1 MNNLHRELAPI
12 SGEAWAQIEEEA
24 TRTFKRNIAGR
35 RVVDLS
41 GPHGV
46 AFSALNRGRL
56 TSISSPDE
64 GVVAHQRVV
73 QPLVELRVPF
83 TLKRSELDDIERGA
97 PDADLD
103 NLKDA
108 AQKIAFAED
117 RAIFE
122 SYAAAGITGIRA
134 AASNEPVELPSN
146 VVDIPDAI
154 SHALTGLRLAGVQG
168 PYSVVLSAELYT
180 QVSETSDH
188 GHPIRTHIE
197 RLIDGEIIWAP
208 AITGGF
214 ALTTRGGDFEL
225 AVGQDLSIG
234 YLSHDADT
242 VRLYFQETFTF
253 LVSTSEAAVSLGS

>member
-12 SGEAWAQIEEEA
+12 SSEAWAQIEEEA

-35 RVVDLS
+35 RVVDVS
-41 GPHGV
+41 GPHGF
-46 AFSALNRGRL
+46 AYSALNRGRL
-56 TSISSPDE
+56 TKISSPDD
-64 GVVAHQRVV
+64 GVLAHQRVV
-73 QPLVELRVPF
+73 QPLIELRVPF
-83 TLKRSELDDIERGA
+83 TLSRQELDDVERGA
-97 PDADLD
+97 GDADLD
-103 NLKDA
+103 NLKAA

-134 AASNEPVELPSN
+134 AASNEPVELPGN

-208 AITGGF
+208 AISGGF

-225 AVGQDLSIG
+225 ALGQDLSIG
-234 YLSHDADT
+234 YLSHDAET
-242 VRLYFQETFTF
+242 VQLYFQESFTF
-253 LVSTSEAAVSLGS
+253 LVETSEAAVSLGS

>member
-12 SGEAWAQIEEEA
+12 TDEAWTQIEEEA

-35 RVVDLS
+35 RVVDVS
-41 GPHGV
+41 GPRGV
-46 AFSALNRGRL
+46 AYSALNRGRL
-56 TSISSPDE
+56 TTADSPDD
-64 GVVAHQRVV
+64 GAQAHQRVV

-122 SYAAAGITGIRA
+122 GYAAAGITGIRA
-134 AASNEPVELPSN
+134 AASNSPVALPGN

-154 SHALTGLRLAGVQG
+154 SHALTELRLAGVQG
-168 PYSVVLSAELYT
+168 PYSVLLSADLYT
-180 QVSETSDH
+180 KVSETSDH

-214 ALTTRGGDFEL
+214 ALTTRGGDFEF
-225 AVGQDLSIG
+225 AIGQDLSIG
-234 YLSHDADT
+234 YLSHDAET
-242 VRLYFQETFTF
+242 VQLYFQETFTF
-253 LVSTSEAAVSLGS
+253 LVETSEAAVSLGS

>member
-12 SGEAWAQIEEEA
+12 TDEAWAEIEEEA

-35 RVVDLS
+35 RVVDVS

-46 AFSALNRGRL
+46 GYSALNRGRL
-56 TSISSPDE
+56 TPIDSPDD
-64 GVVAHQRVV
+64 GVQAHQRVV

-122 SYAAAGITGIRA
+122 GYAAAGITGIRA
-134 AASNEPVELPSN
+134 AASCTPITLPSN

-154 SHALTGLRLAGVQG
+154 SRALTGLRLAGVQG
-168 PYSVVLSAELYT
+168 PYSVLLSADLYT
-180 QVSETSDH
+180 KVSETSDH

-225 AVGQDLSIG
+225 AIGQDLSIG
-234 YLSHDADT
+234 YLSHDAET
-242 VRLYFQETFTF
+242 VQLYFQETFTF
-253 LVSTSEAAVSLGS
+253 LVETSEAAVSLGS

>member
-12 SGEAWAQIEEEA
+12 TGEAWSQIEEEA

-35 RVVDLS
+35 RVVDVS
-41 GPHGV
+41 GPHGFD
-46 AFSALNRGRL
+46 FSAHNLGRV
-56 TSISSPDE
+56 TSIDSPDD
-64 GVVAHQRVV
+64 GVQARQRVI
-73 QPLVELRVPF
+73 QPVIELRVPF
-83 TLKRSELDDIERGA
+83 TLQRAELDDIARGA
-97 PDADLD
+97 DDADFD

-122 SYAAAGITGIRA
+122 SYAAAAITGIRE
-134 AASNEPVELPSN
+134 ASSNPPVALPSN
-146 VVDIPDAI
+146 VVDIPDAV

-197 RLIDGEIIWAP
+197 RLIEGEIIWAP
-208 AITGGF
+208 AISGGF

-225 AVGQDLSIG
+225 ALGQDLSIG
-234 YLSHDADT
+234 YLSHDAEI
-242 VRLYFQETFTF
+242 VQLYFQETFTF
-253 LVSTSEAAVSLGS
+253 LVDTSEAAVSLGS

>member
-12 SGEAWAQIEEEA
+12 TEAAWAQIEEEA

-35 RVVDLS
+35 RVVDVS

-46 AFSALNRGRL
+46 SYSALNRGRL
-56 TSISSPDE
+56 TSIASPDT
-64 GVVAHQRVV
+64 GVQAHLRVV

-83 TLKRSELDDIERGA
+83 TLQRRELDDVERGA
-97 PDADLD
+97 GDADLD

-122 SYAAAGITGIRA
+122 SYSAAGITGIRA
-134 AASNEPVELPSN
+134 AASNEAVSLPSN

-168 PYSVVLSAELYT
+168 PYSVVLSADLYT
-180 QVSETSDH
+180 KVSETSDH

-225 AVGQDLSIG
+225 ALGQDLSIG

-242 VRLYFQETFTF
+242 VQLYFQETFTF
-253 LVSTSEAAVSLGS
+253 LVETSEAAVSLGS

>member
-12 SGEAWAQIEEEA
+12 TSEAWSQIEEEA

-35 RVVDLS
+35 RVVDVS
-41 GPHGV
+41 GPHG
-46 AFSALNRGRL
+46 FDYSARNLGRV
-56 TSISSPDE
+56 TSIASPTD
-64 GVVAHQRVV
+64 GVQARQRVI
-73 QPLVELRVPF
+73 QPVIELRVPF
-83 TLKRSELDDIERGA
+83 SLQRSELDDIERGA
-97 PDADLD
+97 GDADFD
-103 NLKDA
+103 SLKDA

-122 SYAAAGITGIRA
+122 GYKGAGITGIRD
-134 AASNEPVELPSN
+134 AASNSPVALPSN

-180 QVSETSDH
+180 QISETSDH

-197 RLIDGEIIWAP
+197 RLIEGEIIWAP
-208 AITGGF
+208 AISGGF

-225 AVGQDLSIG
+225 ALGQDLSIG
-234 YLSHDADT
+234 YLSHDAET
-242 VRLYFQETFTF
+242 VQLYFQETFTF
-253 LVSTSEAAVSLGS
+253 LVETSEAAVSLGS

>member
-12 SGEAWAQIEEEA
+12 SGAAWAQIEEEA
-24 TRTFKRNIAGR
+24 TRTFKRNVAGR
-35 RVVDLS
+35 RVVDVS

-46 AFSALNRGRL
+46 AYSALNRGRL
-56 TSISSPDE
+56 TAIAAPDD
-64 GVVAHQRVV
+64 GVAARQRVV

-83 TLKRSELDDIERGA
+83 TLKRSELDDVERGA
-97 PDADLD
+97 ADADLD
-103 NLKDA
+103 SLKDA
-108 AQKIAFAED
+108 ARKVAFAED

-134 AASNEPVELPSN
+134 AASTAPVELPSN
-146 VVDIPDAI
+146 VVDIPDAV
-154 SHALTGLRLAGVQG
+154 SRALSGLRLAGVQG

-188 GHPIRTHIE
+188 GHPIHTHIE

-225 AVGQDLSIG
+225 ALGQDLSIG
-234 YLSHDADT
+234 YLSHDFDT
-242 VRLYFQETFTF
+242 VQLYFQETFTF
-253 LVSTSEAAVSLGS
+253 LVETTEAAVALVS

>member
-1 MNNLHRELAPI
+1 MNNLYRELAPI
-12 SGEAWAQIEEEA
+12 TGAAWAQIEEEA

-35 RVVDLS
+35 RVVDVS

-46 AFSALNRGRL
+46 AYSALNRGRL
-56 TSISSPDE
+56 TSIDSPDD
-64 GVVAHQRVV
+64 GVQAHQRVV

-83 TLKRSELDDIERGA
+83 TLNRQELDDVERGA
-97 PDADLD
+97 NDADLD
-103 NLKDA
+103 NLKAA

-122 SYAAAGITGIRA
+122 SYAAGGITGIRA
-134 AASNEPVELPSN
+134 AASNAPVALPSN
-146 VVDIPDAI
+146 VVDIPDAVA
-154 SHALTGLRLAGVQG
+154 HALTGLRLAGVQG

-208 AITGGF
+208 AISGGF

-225 AVGQDLSIG
+225 ALGQDLSIG
-234 YLSHDADT
+234 YLSHDAET
-242 VRLYFQETFTF
+242 VQLYFQETFTF
-253 LVSTSEAAVSLGS
+253 LVETTEAVVSLGS